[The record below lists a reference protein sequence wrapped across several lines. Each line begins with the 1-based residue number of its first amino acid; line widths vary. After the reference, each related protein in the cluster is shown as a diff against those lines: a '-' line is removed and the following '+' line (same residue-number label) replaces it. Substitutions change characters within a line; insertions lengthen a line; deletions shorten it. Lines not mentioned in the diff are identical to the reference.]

1 MHVLVATDGTLD
13 PERAADAVTRWY
25 NDGDAVTVFTVM
37 NIPTDFLRR
46 LGKSG
51 VEEAASIA
59 LEAGQGFTSGDR
71 AAERLARPP
80 VAHAEPLRD
89 SPVMRALAKT
99 AAERTAGIA
108 DVLAA
113 RGIPASTDW
122 TTTDNRT
129 AKAILLAIAQHGS
142 DLLII
147 GSHGHGRFEGLL
159 GSTGT
164 KLVRH
169 SPAAV
174 LVIRQPVGAG

>member
-71 AAERLARPP
+71 
-80 VAHAEPLRD
+80 
-89 SPVMRALAKT
+89 
-99 AAERTAGIA
+99 
-108 DVLAA
+108 
-113 RGIPASTDW
+113 
-122 TTTDNRT
+122 
-129 AKAILLAIAQHGS
+129 
-142 DLLII
+142 
-147 GSHGHGRFEGLL
+147 
-159 GSTGT
+159 
-164 KLVRH
+164 
-169 SPAAV
+169 
-174 LVIRQPVGAG
+174 